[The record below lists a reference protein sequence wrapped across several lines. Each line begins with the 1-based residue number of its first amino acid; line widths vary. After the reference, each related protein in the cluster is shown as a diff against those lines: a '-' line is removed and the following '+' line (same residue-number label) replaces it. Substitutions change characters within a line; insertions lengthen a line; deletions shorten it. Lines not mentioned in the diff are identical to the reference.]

1 MPRVIHAA
9 RAIFNPSAFSLFNPT
24 EVTAQTGPLYVANS
38 PLSFIARRATRDVT
52 HAVAPRLILP
62 GIKVL
67 ITLGL
72 ITLGSNLR
80 RVILYGR
87 INCRLR

>member
-1 MPRVIHAA
+1 MRRLGQRNDCFILQIRIYLSSRNVQTVMYTAA
-9 RAIFNPSAFSLFNPT
+9 L
-24 EVTAQTGPLYVANS
+24 G
-38 PLSFIARRATRDVT
+38 
-52 HAVAPRLILP
+52 LILP

-72 ITLGSNLR
+72 ITLGSNLC
-80 RVILYGR
+80 RVIPYVR